1 MKRLAI
7 TIGCALIAALPV
19 ANAVGKDQS
28 PEDQTFVNE
37 ASRGGKMEVKLG
49 ELAERNSASSE
60 VKEFGAHMVK
70 DHTRLNKELGSAATS
85 IGLTVP
91 TDLSEDQKAEYTKLS
106 KLSGKNFDKEY
117 IDLMVKDHTEDL
129 AAFQKAE
136 STAQDPKLKMAISSA
151 IPVIQEHLNMAKSD
165 AAKLGAR

>member
-19 ANAVGKDQS
+19 ANAAGKDQS

-49 ELAERNSASSE
+49 EMAERNSASSE

-91 TDLSEDQKAEYTKLS
+91 TDLSEDQKAKYTKLS
-106 KLSGKNFDKEY
+106 KLSGESFDKEY

-165 AAKLGAR
+165 AAKLGPR

>member
-1 MKRLAI
+1 MKRLA
-7 TIGCALIAALPV
+7 TSIGCALIGALPIG
-19 ANAVGKDQS
+19 NAIGKDQS

-37 ASRGGKMEVKLG
+37 ASRGGTMEVKLG
-49 ELAERNSASSE
+49 ELAGRNGASSE

-70 DHTRLNKELGSAATS
+70 DHTRLNKELGAAATS

-91 TDLSEDQKAEYTKLS
+91 TDLSEDQRTEYTKLS
-106 KLSGKNFDKEY
+106 KMSGKRFDKEY

-136 STAQDPKLKMAISSA
+136 STTQDPKLKTAISSA
-151 IPVIQEHLNMAKSD
+151 IPVIQEHLSMAQSD
-165 AAKLGAR
+165 AAKLGTR

>member
-70 DHTRLNKELGSAATS
+70 DHTRLNKELSSAATS

-91 TDLSEDQKAEYTKLS
+91 TDLSEDQKAECTKLS
-106 KLSGKNFDKEY
+106 KLSGKSFDKEY

>member
-1 MKRLAI
+1 MKRLSIA
-7 TIGCALIAALPV
+7 IGCALMVGLPM
-19 ANAVGKDQS
+19 ANAAAKDQS

-49 ELAERNSASSE
+49 QLAERNASSSE
-60 VKEFGAHMVK
+60 VKAFGAHMVK
-70 DHTRLNKELGSAATS
+70 DHTRLNKELSSTATS

-91 TDLSEDQKAEYTKLS
+91 AGLSEEQKSEYAKLS

-117 IDLMVKDHTEDL
+117 IDLMVNDHTQDL

-136 STAQDPKLKMAISSA
+136 SSTQDPKLKAAISGA
-151 IPVIQEHLNMAKSD
+151 IPVIQEHLNMVKAD
-165 AAKLGAR
+165 AAKMETH

>member
-37 ASRGGKMEVKLG
+37 AYRGGKMGVKLG

-91 TDLSEDQKAEYTKLS
+91 TDLSEDQKAKYTKLS
-106 KLSGKNFDKEY
+106 KLSGESFDKEY

-165 AAKLGAR
+165 AAKLGPR